1 MIKQSS
7 EHQDKRDGL
16 QSDIYRLQSEL
27 KKITTKR
34 DSLRSQLSD
43 KVVNTGERVS
53 ELEERI
59 IYKNTDDHLSFVIE
73 GLERV
78 GPESDQN
85 IIAQQIIAES
95 IEIDTNEVVYL
106 KKSLKKFRHSAK
118 ENLSEFSNEI
128 KRIEKELEPYQR
140 QRNSLTRKIRALN
153 KKIEILN
160 KPLHR
165 LQKKYEKISDQKKIE
180 EKNFLVFQNTAENEL
195 KQINQKRGEIED
207 TGSKEIKTID
217 ASFDEALEKI
227 HLTIDDNSKTY
238 KIELH
243 LADEKRSSI
252 LEKIN
257 NRLEKIKIIT
267 SAAEISH
274 QHPETM
280 IVWRYRKNN
289 STRVFFRF
297 VVTEKCRTDRKSV
310 Q

>member
-7 EHQDKRDGL
+7 EHQDARDGL
-16 QSDIYRLQSEL
+16 QSNIYRLQSEL
-27 KKITTKR
+27 KKMTTKR

-53 ELEERI
+53 ELQERI

-73 GLERV
+73 GLERL
-78 GPESDQN
+78 GPELDQN

-106 KKSLKKFRHSAK
+106 KKSLKKFRQSAK
-118 ENLSEFSNEI
+118 EKLSESSKEI

-165 LQKKYEKISDQKKIE
+165 LERKYEKISDQKKIE
-180 EKNFLVFQNTAENEL
+180 EKNFLAFHNTAENEL

-207 TGSKEIKTID
+207 NGSKEIKTIEAGLDD
-217 ASFDEALEKI
+217 ATEKI
-227 HLTIDDNSKTY
+227 HLRIDDNSKTY

-243 LADEKRSSI
+243 LADEKLSSI

-267 SAAEISH
+267 SAGKKIQEENKV
-274 QHPETM
+274 ETAS
-280 IVWRYRKNN
+280 ILSRKK
-289 STRVFFRF
+289 TAA
-297 VVTEKCRTDRKSV
+297 
-310 Q
+310 QIII

>member
-1 MIKQSS
+1 M
-7 EHQDKRDGL
+7 
-16 QSDIYRLQSEL
+16 
-27 KKITTKR
+27 TTKR

-85 IIAQQIIAES
+85 IIAQEIIVES

-106 KKSLKKFRHSAK
+106 KKSLKKFRQSAK
-118 ENLSEFSNEI
+118 EKLSESSKEI

-165 LQKKYEKISDQKKIE
+165 LERKYEKISDQKKIE
-180 EKNFLVFQNTAENEL
+180 EKNFLAFQNTAENEL

-217 ASFDEALEKI
+217 ASLDEATEKI
-227 HLTIDDNSKTY
+227 HLRIDDNSKTY

-243 LADEKRSSI
+243 LADEKLSSI

-257 NRLEKIKIIT
+257 NRL
-267 SAAEISH
+267 
-274 QHPETM
+274 
-280 IVWRYRKNN
+280 
-289 STRVFFRF
+289 
-297 VVTEKCRTDRKSV
+297 
-310 Q
+310 